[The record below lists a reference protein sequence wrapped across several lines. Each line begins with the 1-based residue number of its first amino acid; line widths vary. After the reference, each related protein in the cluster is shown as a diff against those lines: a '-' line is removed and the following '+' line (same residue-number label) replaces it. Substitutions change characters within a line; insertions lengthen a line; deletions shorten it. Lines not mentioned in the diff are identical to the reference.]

1 MARVAPLTD
10 IDLTYD
16 EMMKHVARFKDQKST
31 AQSFIDTRIPGH
43 EQDIFSIIGSGVLED
58 PDLIPS
64 IPAQDF
70 HLSIIRAE
78 PGKGAS
84 LHSHLTQ
91 EVFMPLTGRW
101 AVYWGPNGDKEVT
114 LDPYDLISLP
124 VHVMRGFRNA
134 GTQPALMLAVV
145 GEHDPGKVGW
155 PESMKQ
161 KARSA
166 GFELTD
172 EGTFREIAQSQ

>member
-1 MARVAPLTD
+1 
-10 IDLTYD
+10 
-16 EMMKHVARFKDQKST
+16 
-31 AQSFIDTRIPGH
+31 
-43 EQDIFSIIGSGVLED
+43 
-58 PDLIPS
+58 
-64 IPAQDF
+64 
-70 HLSIIRAE
+70 
-78 PGKGAS
+78 
-84 LHSHLTQ
+84 
-91 EVFMPLTGRW
+91 MPLTGRW
-101 AVYWGPNGDKEVT
+101 AVYWGPNGDKEVI

-166 GFELTD
+166 GLELTD